1 MNYSELVQAIKD
13 YTENTETTFV
23 SQIPTF
29 VQQAEQII
37 HRTVLIPELRKNVTA
52 SMTANNRFLIRP
64 SDFLAPFSIA
74 VVDGNGDYSFLLTKD
89 VNFVREA
96 YPNKTTTGLPKFYAE
111 FDGDVQSTNSAGHF
125 ILGPTPDIAYE
136 VQLHYYF
143 DPPSIV
149 TSSTSWLGENADM
162 ALLYGALLEAYTF
175 MKGEPELITL
185 YETRF
190 NQEVSRL
197 KNLAEARGRKDEYRY
212 DSLRTQIT

>member
-29 VQQAEQII
+29 VEQTEQKI

-52 SMTANNRFLIRP
+52 NMAANDRFLSRP
-64 SDFLAPFSIA
+64 TDFLAPFSIA
-74 VVDGNGDYSFLLTKD
+74 VIDGSGDYSFLLPKD

-96 YPNKTTTGLPKFYAE
+96 YPNKTTTGLPKYYAE
-111 FDGDVQSTNSAGHF
+111 FDGNVQSPASSGHF
-125 ILGPTPDIAYE
+125 LLGPTPDSAYE

-149 TSSTSWLGENADM
+149 TTSTSWLGDNAEE
-162 ALLYGALLEAYTF
+162 ALLYGSLLEAYVF
-175 MKGEPELITL
+175 MKGETDVLGMYQQRYSEAMERLMVL
-185 YETRF
+185 GEG
-190 NQEVSRL
+190 RL
-197 KNLAEARGRKDEYRY
+197 KRDDYR
-212 DSLRTQIT
+212 DGQVRMEM

>member
-1 MNYSELVQAIKD
+1 MNYTELVQAIKD

-29 VQQAEQII
+29 VRQAEQII

-52 SMTANNRFLIRP
+52 NTTANNRFLIRP

-74 VVDGNGDYSFLLTKD
+74 VIDSSGDYSFLLTKD

-96 YPNKTTTGLPKFYAE
+96 YPNKSTAGLPKYYAE
-111 FDGDVQSTNSAGHF
+111 FDGDIQANNSAGHF
-125 ILGPTPDIAYE
+125 ILGPTPNLAYE

-175 MKGEPELITL
+175 MKGEADVMQV
-185 YETRF
+185 YEQRY
-190 NQEVSRL
+190 QEAMKRL
-197 KNLAEARGRKDEYRY
+197 MVLGSGMLKRDDYRNEQPR
-212 DSLRTQIT
+212 LEM

>member
-1 MNYSELVQAIKD
+1 MNYTELTTAIKE
-13 YTENTETTFV
+13 YTENDESTFV

-29 VQQAEQII
+29 VQHAEQII

-52 SMTANNRFLIRP
+52 NMTANNRFLIRP

-74 VVDGNGDYSFLLTKD
+74 VIDGSGDYFFLLTKD

-96 YPNKTTTGLPKFYAE
+96 YPSKSTTGLPKYYAE
-111 FDGDVQSTNSAGHF
+111 FDGDIQASNSAGHF
-125 ILGPTPDIAYE
+125 ILGPTPNLAYE

-175 MKGEPELITL
+175 MKGEADVMQV
-185 YETRF
+185 YEQRY
-190 NQEVSRL
+190 QEAMNRL
-197 KNLAEARGRKDEYRY
+197 MVLGSGMLKRDDYRNEQPR
-212 DSLRTQIT
+212 LGM

>member
-13 YTENTETTFV
+13 YTENNETTFV

-29 VQQAEQII
+29 VEQTEEKI

-52 SMTANNRFLIRP
+52 NMTSGNRFLARP

-74 VVDGNGDYSFLLTKD
+74 VIDGDGDYTFLLPKD

-96 YPNKTTTGLPKFYAE
+96 YPNKTTTGLPKYYAE
-111 FDGDVQSTNSAGHF
+111 FDGDVQSTSSPGHF
-125 ILGPTPDIAYE
+125 ILGPTPDSAYE

-149 TSSTSWLGENADM
+149 TSSTSWLGDNAEE
-162 ALLYGALLEAYTF
+162 ALLYGSLVEAYIF
-175 MKGEPELITL
+175 MKGEPDVLGMYQQRYTEAMQRLMVL
-185 YETRF
+185 GEG
-190 NQEVSRL
+190 RL
-197 KNLAEARGRKDEYRY
+197 KRDDYR
-212 DSLRTQIT
+212 DGQPRVEM